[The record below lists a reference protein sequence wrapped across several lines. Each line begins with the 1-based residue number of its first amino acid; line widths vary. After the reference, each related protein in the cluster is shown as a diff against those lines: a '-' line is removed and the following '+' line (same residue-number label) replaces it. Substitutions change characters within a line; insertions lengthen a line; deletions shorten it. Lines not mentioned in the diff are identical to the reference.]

1 MSRRKVSPTMQT
13 QSSAVASPTG
23 SPPGPATRGQLSS
36 RHVHAGLRA
45 RADPAFTCTA
55 ASHRASGD
63 NGWEDPDGESPSWQA
78 EGPTLNKSDGQWQG
92 RPPRN

>member
-1 MSRRKVSPTMQT
+1 MSRRKVSPTTQT

-23 SPPGPATRGQLSS
+23 SPPGPATQGQLSS

-45 RADPAFTCTA
+45 LADPAFTCTA

-78 EGPTLNKSDGQWQG
+78 EGSTLNKSDGQWQD